1 MSKTTAVRA
10 KSNRA
15 KVASSSGSGMFPLL
29 LVSVGVAIIVGA
41 VVILALTRIR
51 QNETLAGPLIA
62 DAPLAPNFT
71 LNDEHGQ
78 PVSLASL
85 RGQVVALTFLYTN
98 CPDVCPLI
106 AQKIGSVQ
114 ASAPN
119 LQSKWTALAVTV
131 DPVHDT
137 AAAAQQFDKAHGV
150 QETNW
155 HYLIGTQASLIPV
168 WKEYYVGTDAAQVA
182 NGVALQ
188 ATPSTIDVNHTAI
201 VYIIDPNG
209 HLRVALDA
217 TFATADLQHDIE
229 ALAR

>member
-1 MSKTTAVRA
+1 MSKSTALRSKTKRA
-10 KSNRA
+10 KIPSSNG
-15 KVASSSGSGMFPLL
+15 SSVFALL
-29 LVSVGVAIIVGA
+29 LVSAGVAILVGA

-51 QNETLAGPLIA
+51 QNSTLAGPIIA
-62 DAPLAPNFT
+62 DAPLAPDFT
-71 LNDEHGQ
+71 LDDAHGQ
-78 PVSLASL
+78 AVSLSSL

-114 ASAPN
+114 ASAPS

-137 AAAAQQFDKAHGV
+137 AAAALKFDKAHGV

-188 ATPSTIDVNHTAI
+188 ATPSATDVNHTAI

-209 HLRVALDA
+209 HLRAALDA
-217 TFATADLQHDIE
+217 TFSTADLQHDIE